1 MAIKMNP
8 KGFLALQCLVTHVT
22 HELMI
27 QITFK
32 TKSVLAFELVNRPR
46 YVCSWCDGQERE
58 LELRNKREREYI
70 THSDAAASQ
79 NNTRLKYEELRWS
92 PVHQNWA
99 FQINP
104 SINVR
109 TMLLVPFCLCGQVQ
123 EQDFLKT
130 KEHGV

>member
-79 NNTRLKYEELRWS
+79 NNTRLKYEEVSRASKLGISNKSIDQCSHDAVSTFLFMRASTGTGLPKNKGAWS
-92 PVHQNWA
+92 V
-99 FQINP
+99 
-104 SINVR
+104 
-109 TMLLVPFCLCGQVQ
+109 T
-123 EQDFLKT
+123 
-130 KEHGV
+130 